1 MVQAGDGGSFVHRQ
15 REVLR
20 CIRQGAVTGG
30 DRKRERTARAGSW
43 GAAERGRTGPVVNEG
58 NAARETP
65 TLRQGGIWVARSFH
79 SERACLSHRESR
91 FLVAGDGGSLIHC
104 QRKRLLR
111 IGSHTILRVD
121 VERPD
126 SARAGRRSAADRT
139 RATPEAGH
147 SHDAWKPSTRTIRLS
162 NG

>member
-1 MVQAGDGGSFVHRQ
+1 MVQAGDGGSFVHRH

-65 TLRQGGIWVARSFH
+65 TRRQGGVGVARSCH
-79 SERACLSHRESR
+79 SERAC
-91 FLVAGDGGSLIHC
+91 
-104 QRKRLLR
+104 
-111 IGSHTILRVD
+111 
-121 VERPD
+121 
-126 SARAGRRSAADRT
+126 RAGSWGAAERGRT
-139 RATPEAGH
+139 GPVVNEGNAARE
-147 SHDAWKPSTRTIRLS
+147 
-162 NG
+162 